1 MSYAWRVGSGL
12 AGVLVA
18 LTAISAPCRS
28 AAQTAYAPPIVSSV
42 DSNDVNLVTGQMSV
56 ITHDL
61 QIGGSGSGLT
71 RNGYGYGAPYS
82 DNFTGFI
89 NNDGS
94 GNLTVSMG
102 SASDKFNLVS
112 GAYQSVSGSSNTLS
126 CNSTDCYYTLADGT
140 VADFSLSLTSSIGI
154 SANYGTLVSITKP
167 DGEVISLTYRS
178 TTSGSTTTRY
188 LLTVSSTLGWMLKY
202 HVSGDNPANYVPVK
216 IEAINTSV
224 DYCGVSDLACTAE
237 TVSWP
242 YVMISTSGPTDALG
256 HQTVFNGGMAAPTS
270 IVSPNGVT
278 KTISYYSS
286 GTYAG
291 RVYQV
296 TVGTST
302 WTYAYSL
309 SGTVQTTTVTD
320 PNSGVHTL
328 TYDTS
333 AYHVLS
339 DTDPL
344 GRTTKYTYYTS
355 TGSGAFSGAVYQV
368 INPDATYSGST
379 LTGGYT
385 QYSYDGRG
393 NITTV
398 SRVPNGGGTPLTRS
412 ATYVSS
418 CTNIKTCD
426 KPLTTTDEANVTTT
440 YTYDPNSGNVATAT
454 LPAVGGVSPQ
464 TRYTYS
470 QVTPNIKN
478 SAGTLVAQPPVW
490 RQTLVS
496 TCMSTSSCSGT
507 SDEKKT
513 ITVYGTN
520 NVQPITVTLA
530 RGDANLSASASSTN
544 EYRTTTYTY
553 DNFGNVA
560 SVDGPIAGNTDT
572 SYYFYDVLN
581 RKIGEI
587 GPDPDDTGPLGR
599 QGTIVAYNNDGQVSS
614 TTNGSVSGTTW
625 SALNAMTVRDKTVI
639 DYSTTTGFE
648 ADRKFYPG
656 TAGTP
661 QNIVQTAYDSLLRV
675 NCVANRMNAATFSS
689 LPDACTAATAGAD
702 GPDRIVKYNYDA
714 ADQLLSQVSGYNV
727 TPRND
732 FVKTYNAS
740 GTVATAAD
748 DHNNLTTYSYDNFNR
763 LVKVCYPNPSTT
775 GVSSATDC
783 DQVTYSGAVV
793 YSLVLR
799 DGKEF
804 DFTYD
809 ADNRLYTVANAAS
822 ETYGYDNFN
831 HVTTHTANSVTENFT
846 YDALNGMLSDAQ
858 PAGTVTY
865 GYDPYGRR
873 SQLNYPAYGGVPF
886 YVAYGYLNDNS
897 LQNERTAYN
906 SGTQVVRAGFTEDS
920 FGRSSTLSLGP
931 SSQVTSTPAYDTS
944 SRLSSLTNTLAG
956 SGNNAIWGYSYNLS
970 DQIKTRTQSGSTAYN
985 YVAPAAS
992 SISYTTNGL
1001 NQVSPNGLP
1010 SFGYDG
1016 RGNLTSDGSTSYGY
1030 NAYNMLTSV
1039 GTATLSYDAS
1049 NRLASLVKSATT
1061 KFLYDGDDLI
1071 AEYDGSGTLLRRYVH
1086 GPGTDRPLVWFEG
1099 TDDSTPRY
1107 LTADQQGSI
1116 TAVTDGNG
1124 NMLAI
1129 NTYNEYGLPLSTN
1142 NTYQSRFGYTGQVY
1156 LPEVALYNYKARMY
1170 APTIGRFL
1178 QTDPIGYGNGMNRY
1192 AYVGNDPVNRAD
1204 PTGKLWMVTGTY
1216 CPSGGYPI
1224 WHHRRRRA
1232 RYYCRG
1238 LCSAVHVD

>member
-1 MSYAWRVGSGL
+1 
-12 AGVLVA
+12 
-18 LTAISAPCRS
+18 
-28 AAQTAYAPPIVSSV
+28 
-42 DSNDVNLVTGQMSV
+42 
-56 ITHDL
+56 
-61 QIGGSGSGLT
+61 
-71 RNGYGYGAPYS
+71 
-82 DNFTGFI
+82 
-89 NNDGS
+89 
-94 GNLTVSMG
+94 
-102 SASDKFNLVS
+102 
-112 GAYQSVSGSSNTLS
+112 
-126 CNSTDCYYTLADGT
+126 
-140 VADFSLSLTSSIGI
+140 
-154 SANYGTLVSITKP
+154 
-167 DGEVISLTYRS
+167 
-178 TTSGSTTTRY
+178 
-188 LLTVSSTLGWMLKY
+188 
-202 HVSGDNPANYVPVK
+202 
-216 IEAINTSV
+216 
-224 DYCGVSDLACTAE
+224 
-237 TVSWP
+237 
-242 YVMISTSGPTDALG
+242 
-256 HQTVFNGGMAAPTS
+256 
-270 IVSPNGVT
+270 
-278 KTISYYSS
+278 
-286 GTYAG
+286 
-291 RVYQV
+291 
-296 TVGTST
+296 
-302 WTYAYSL
+302 
-309 SGTVQTTTVTD
+309 
-320 PNSGVHTL
+320 
-328 TYDTS
+328 
-333 AYHVLS
+333 
-339 DTDPL
+339 
-344 GRTTKYTYYTS
+344 
-355 TGSGAFSGAVYQV
+355 
-368 INPDATYSGST
+368 
-379 LTGGYT
+379 
-385 QYSYDGRG
+385 
-393 NITTV
+393 
-398 SRVPNGGGTPLTRS
+398 
-412 ATYVSS
+412 
-418 CTNIKTCD
+418 
-426 KPLTTTDEANVTTT
+426 
-440 YTYDPNSGNVATAT
+440 
-454 LPAVGGVSPQ
+454 
-464 TRYTYS
+464 
-470 QVTPNIKN
+470 
-478 SAGTLVAQPPVW
+478 
-490 RQTLVS
+490 
-496 TCMSTSSCSGT
+496 
-507 SDEKKT
+507 
-513 ITVYGTN
+513 
-520 NVQPITVTLA
+520 
-530 RGDANLSASASSTN
+530 
-544 EYRTTTYTY
+544 
-553 DNFGNVA
+553 
-560 SVDGPIAGNTDT
+560 
-572 SYYFYDVLN
+572 VLN

-1142 NTYQSRFGYTGQVY
+1142 STYQSRFGYTGQVY

-1170 APTIGRFL
+1170 APSIGRFL

-1204 PTGKLWMVTGTY
+1204 PTGTIWAVSGHYCTSTSTGNPVGSGLVTVAITCYPQWTWIDDNPRGPAGGGHANDDDTSTEVTIVGHRKPLTITRISNTEPAFPAVRTPQSCLAYVLKKDGVNLLLDGGAIAFDLAFPEAAAGTQALAAIGFASGSIINSAVSGDFSGLSIAQIGKAATIGKIMGVTGKVGKFARFLSPAATV
-1216 CPSGGYPI
+1216 GATTI
-1224 WHHRRRRA
+1224 DALTAWHDYNA
-1232 RYYCRG
+1232 CAAPY
-1238 LCSAVHVD
+1238 S